1 MRIDAVIFDC
11 DGVLVDSEPITNGVL
26 TTMLNEL
33 GLAFTVEQTM
43 RTFMGRALR
52 EELSIIESLAGRT
65 LPPDWY
71 AGFARRRDAV
81 LAREVKA
88 VPHIEDVIDAL
99 VAAGLPHAVAS
110 GADRS
115 KMRVTLGA
123 TGLLERFETP
133 GARIVAAAPPGSAAH
148 VAAQAAAQ
156 VACIVP
162 GSRIFGADMV
172 ERAKPAPDV
181 YLLAAR
187 ALRVDAARCAVVED
201 TPTGT
206 AAGVAAGSLVL
217 GYCAHTDARALLAAG
232 AHAVFD
238 DMRRLPALLAP

>member
-1 MRIDAVIFDC
+1 MRLDAVLFDC

-26 TTMLNEL
+26 TAMLNEL
-33 GLAFTVEQTM
+33 GLGFTLEQTM
-43 RTFMGRALR
+43 RTFMGKALR
-52 EELSIIESLAGRT
+52 EELSIIESLAGRP

-71 AGFARRRDAV
+71 GGFARRRDVA

-88 VPHIEDVIDAL
+88 VPHVADVLDAL
-99 VAAGLPHAVAS
+99 VATGLPHAVAS

-123 TGLLERFETP
+123 TGLLDRFETA
-133 GARIVAAAPPGSAAH
+133 GARIVAAAPPGTVGH
-148 VAAQAAAQ
+148 TVG
-156 VACIVP
+156 IVP

-187 ALRVDAARCAVVED
+187 ALGVDAARCAVVED

-238 DMRRLPALLAP
+238 DMRRLPALLAR

>member
-1 MRIDAVIFDC
+1 MRVAGVLFDC
-11 DGVLVDSEPITNGVL
+11 DGVLVDSEPITNAVL
-26 TTMLNEL
+26 TAMLNEL
-33 GLAFTVEQTM
+33 GLGFTLEQTM
-43 RTFMGRALR
+43 RTFMGKALR
-52 EELSIIESLAGRT
+52 EELEIIERLAGRP

-71 AGFARRRDAV
+71 AGFAARRDAA
-81 LAREVKA
+81 LAREVRA
-88 VPHIEDVIDAL
+88 VPGVEAVLDAL
-99 VAAGLPHAVAS
+99 DAAGVPHAVAS

-123 TGLLERFETP
+123 TGLLERFET
-133 GARIVAAAPPGSAAH
+133 GAARLAAASPSARGP
-148 VAAQAAAQ
+148 VP
-156 VACIVP
+156 VP

-187 ALRVDAARCAVVED
+187 ALDVDPGRCAVVED

-217 GYCAHTDARALLAAG
+217 GFCAHTDPRALLAAG

-238 DMRRLPALLAP
+238 DMRRLPALLAS

>member
-1 MRIDAVIFDC
+1 VRIDAVLFDC

-26 TTMLNEL
+26 TAMLNEL
-33 GLAFTVEQTM
+33 GLGFTLEQTM
-43 RTFMGRALR
+43 RTFMGKALR
-52 EELSIIESLAGRT
+52 EELSIIESLAGRP

-71 AGFARRRDAV
+71 GGFARRRDEA

-88 VPHIEDVIDAL
+88 VPHVADALDAL
-99 VAAGLPHAVAS
+99 VATGLPHAVAS

-123 TGLLERFETP
+123 TGLLDRFETA
-133 GARIVAAAPPGSAAH
+133 GARIVAAAPPGTVGH
-148 VAAQAAAQ
+148 TVG
-156 VACIVP
+156 IVP

-187 ALRVDAARCAVVED
+187 ALGVDAARCAVVED

-238 DMRRLPALLAP
+238 DMRRLPALLAR

>member
-26 TTMLNEL
+26 TAMLNEL

-52 EELSIIESLAGRT
+52 EELSIIESLAGRK

-71 AGFARRRDAV
+71 AGFARRRDEV

-88 VPHIEDVIDAL
+88 VPYIGRVIDAL

-148 VAAQAAAQ
+148 VGG
-156 VACIVP
+156 IVP
-162 GSRIFGADMV
+162 GSRLFGADMV

-187 ALRVDAARCAVVED
+187 ALDVDAARCAVIED

-238 DMRRLPALLAP
+238 DMRRLPALVVS

>member
-26 TTMLNEL
+26 TAMLNEL

-71 AGFARRRDAV
+71 AGFARRRDEV

-88 VPHIEDVIDAL
+88 VSYIEHVIDAL

-148 VAAQAAAQ
+148 VAAQSG
-156 VACIVP
+156 IVP
-162 GSRIFGADMV
+162 GSRLFGADMV

-187 ALRVDAARCAVVED
+187 ALGVDAARCAVVED

-206 AAGVAAGSLVL
+206 AAGVAAGSIVL

-238 DMRRLPALLAP
+238 DMRRLPALVVS